1 MDKRR
6 NPFSKSA
13 TRQLGECCSSIA
25 TPAPALVSLAPKP
38 RPRFHHTAVNR
49 CWSTPPATSEENL
62 CLLPSSF
69 FLHPLIESD
78 AVVALLPPTN
88 ETPRLPEDRHRPSP
102 LRTGAQ
108 SFDSASQSRRH
119 RGDRSPEF
127 ARSHKQSPVCNLPSC
142 RSYARFC
149 HSFPSERPRES
160 ILRHRVGYR
169 RARSSHLR
177 AVDTNKDRTISRHL
191 LCWPPSRRR
200 CATSNLPALSL
211 PESRVGCLRSMKR
224 ESCPRFRRP
233 GATLSRSRS

>member
-25 TPAPALVSLAPKP
+25 TPAPALVRLAPKP

-88 ETPRLPEDRHRPSP
+88 ETPRVPE
-102 LRTGAQ
+102 
-108 SFDSASQSRRH
+108 RRH
-119 RGDRSPEF
+119 RRSPSPTGARRLASIPRSRRRPADASPEF
-127 ARSHKQSPVCNLPSC
+127 ARAHRQTPICHTPV
-142 RSYARFC
+142 
-149 HSFPSERPRES
+149 
-160 ILRHRVGYR
+160 
-169 RARSSHLR
+169 
-177 AVDTNKDRTISRHL
+177 
-191 LCWPPSRRR
+191 
-200 CATSNLPALSL
+200 
-211 PESRVGCLRSMKR
+211 
-224 ESCPRFRRP
+224 
-233 GATLSRSRS
+233 